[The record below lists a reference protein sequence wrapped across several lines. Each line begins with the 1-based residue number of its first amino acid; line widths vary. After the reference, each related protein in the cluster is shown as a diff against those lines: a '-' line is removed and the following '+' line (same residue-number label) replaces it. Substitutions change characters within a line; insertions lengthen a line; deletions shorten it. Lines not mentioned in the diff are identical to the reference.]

1 MPAAGFPPVALLVL
15 LGEFLSNVGSGATF
29 PYLVVYLSDVCG
41 LSGGQVGA
49 VLVVRSL
56 AAVAGAVAGG
66 ALSDR
71 YGAAR
76 TVTGLA
82 AAAAAA
88 AAVMAG
94 AHGSVAPAV
103 VAAIAGTGAT
113 AALAPAL
120 DALLARSVPDN
131 ARERAFSWR
140 NTVVT
145 TGAMLGVAGA
155 AAVLGVFGADGG
167 LRWVYALDAV
177 SFVVLAALVGRVAAR
192 RRNVTALAEASGAA
206 GRFPDRHGPGS
217 SDQGYA
223 AVARDPAMRRVFVF
237 VLLVVAAGFAQ
248 LQIGL
253 PAVSV
258 LTHDVDGLGW
268 VFTANMLVVALAQ
281 VPAQR
286 VLARFPRPVVL
297 AGGAACMAGAWAIVA
312 LDATPGTARLLA
324 AAVVFALGEIAY
336 MPVVTALV
344 NDLAPPGLAGRYNGA
359 HTLAW
364 TGGFAIGALA
374 TAALLGA
381 GSLRMFFA
389 VSAAVLGATAL
400 GALSL
405 TRVLP
410 QGGPDDLPQGGPD
423 ERP

>member
-1 MPAAGFPPVALLVL
+1 MPAAGFPPVAMLVL

-29 PYLVVYLSDVCG
+29 PYLVVYLNDVCG

-76 TVTGLA
+76 TVTGVA

-88 AAVMAG
+88 AAVMACVRG
-94 AHGSVAPAV
+94 DVVAPAV
-103 VAAIAGTGAT
+103 VAAVAGTGAAT
-113 AALAPAL
+113 ALAPAL
-120 DALLARSVPDN
+120 DALLARSVPES
-131 ARERAFSWR
+131 AREKAFSWR

-155 AAVLGVFGADGG
+155 AVVLGVFGADGG

-177 SFVVLAALVGRVAAR
+177 SFVVLAALVGRVAGR
-192 RRNVTALAEASGAA
+192 RRSIEAHARAHGAA
-206 GRFPDRHGPGS
+206 EHLADRHGPGSGS

-223 AVARDPAMRRVFVF
+223 AVARDPAMRRMFVF

-268 VFTANMLVVALAQ
+268 VFTANMLVVVLVQ

-286 VLARFPRPVVL
+286 VLTRFPRPVVL

-312 LDATPGTARLLA
+312 LDAAPAPGTASLLA
-324 AAVVFALGEIAY
+324 AAVLFALGEIAY

-364 TGGFAIGALA
+364 TGGFAIGAAA
-374 TAALLGA
+374 TATLLGA
-381 GSLRMFFA
+381 GSIRLFFA
-389 VSAAVLGATAL
+389 VSAAVLGVTAL

-405 TRVLP
+405 ARILP
-410 QGGPDDLPQGGPD
+410 EGGPDA
-423 ERP
+423 RP

>member
-1 MPAAGFPPVALLVL
+1 MPAAGFPPVAMLVL

-29 PYLVVYLSDVCG
+29 PYLVVYLNDVCG

-76 TVTGLA
+76 TVTGVA

-88 AAVMAG
+88 AAVMACVRG
-94 AHGSVAPAV
+94 GVVAPAV
-103 VAAIAGTGAT
+103 VAAVAGTGAAT
-113 AALAPAL
+113 ALAPAL
-120 DALLARSVPDN
+120 DALLARSVPEN
-131 ARERAFSWR
+131 AREKAFSWR

-155 AAVLGVFGADGG
+155 AAVLGVFGTVGG

-177 SFVVLAALVGRVAAR
+177 SFVVLAALVGRVAGR
-192 RRNVTALAEASGAA
+192 RRSIEVRARAHAAAEHL
-206 GRFPDRHGPGS
+206 PDRHGPGS

-268 VFTANMLVVALAQ
+268 VFTANMLVVVLVQ

-286 VLARFPRPVVL
+286 VLTRFPRPVVL

-312 LDATPGTARLLA
+312 MDAAPAPGIASLLA
-324 AAVVFALGEIAY
+324 AAVMFALGEIAY

-374 TAALLGA
+374 TATLLGA
-381 GSLRMFFA
+381 GSVRLFFA
-389 VSAAVLGATAL
+389 VSAAVLGVTAL
-400 GALSL
+400 GALGVA
-405 TRVLP
+405 RILP
-410 QGGPDDLPQGGPD
+410 EGAPDD
-423 ERP
+423 RP